1 MAKLAVGTGTGGY
14 IMAQMTLE
22 RAIQLLQREYEK
34 AQKLDFVFN
43 PIAFAL
49 YKVWKMADDRGG
61 ER

>member
-1 MAKLAVGTGTGGY
+1 
-14 IMAQMTLE
+14 MAQMTLE